1 MAPWP
6 PSEYQPKAMPANPPS
21 CPSILPI
28 ILMVSPRASS
38 VEAIARAVN
47 AAVLQFQTR
56 RADDVATALARLAG
70 GGIHSVLVD
79 VSGPTDHT
87 ASLESVRRLRA
98 SLSRFP
104 IILWSDTEDSSLGAL
119 AAQAGVSGWLT
130 PGSTQREIIRLL
142 SGVADSA
149 APTAPGADSSAPG
162 IATIVTLMGVK
173 GGVGTTTVAI
183 NIAAALTRHGSVI
196 LAEIRPIFGTLATF
210 FQPGRMIRGFPGSN
224 PGAREADDI
233 LRSLWPVPGV
243 PGLRILFGP
252 QAPPDCAEISAAT
265 ATSLLRKLSSEADF
279 VVVDLPPSLSP
290 SSASILG
297 ASHHLALVVN
307 PLPACLKLGNSILEG
322 IRGCQTTPTSIGSV
336 VVRLTSEGTPTSPAE
351 IEAEMGVSILA
362 IVPPAPELATQGER
376 TRLPLVQSDP
386 QSMVAEGFTTLAHRF
401 PRQTSRPRS

>member
-21 CPSILPI
+21 CPSIVPI

-38 VEAIARAVN
+38 VEAIARAVK
-47 AAVLQFQTR
+47 AAVPQFQTR

-79 VSGPTDHT
+79 VSGQTGHT

-104 IILWSDTEDSSLGAL
+104 IIFWSDTEDSSLAAL

-142 SGVADSA
+142 SGADSA
-149 APTAPGADSSAPG
+149 APTAPGVDSSAPA

-183 NIAAALTRHGSVI
+183 NLAAALTRHGSVI

-210 FQPGRMIRGFPGSN
+210 FQPGRMIRGFPGSS
-224 PGAREADDI
+224 PSAPEADVV
-233 LRSLWPVPGV
+233 RSLWPVPGV

-322 IRGCQTTPTSIGSV
+322 IRLCQTTPTSIGSV

-351 IEAEMGVSILA
+351 IEAEMGVPILA

>member
-1 MAPWP
+1 MVPWP

-21 CPSILPI
+21 CPSIVPI

-38 VEAIARAVN
+38 VEAIARAVK
-47 AAVLQFQTR
+47 AAALQFQTR
-56 RADDVATALARLAG
+56 RADDVAMALARLAG

-79 VSGPTDHT
+79 VSGQTGHT

-104 IILWSDTEDSSLGAL
+104 IIFWSDTEDSSLAAL

-142 SGVADSA
+142 SGADSA
-149 APTAPGADSSAPG
+149 APTAPGVDSSAPA

-173 GGVGTTTVAI
+173 GGVGTTTVAM
-183 NIAAALTRHGSVI
+183 NIAAALTSHGSVI
-196 LAEIRPIFGTLATF
+196 LAEIRPMFGTLATF
-210 FQPGRMIRGFPGSN
+210 FQPGRMVRGFPGSS
-224 PGAREADDI
+224 PSAPEADVV
-233 LRSLWPVPGV
+233 RSLWPVPGV

-322 IRGCQTTPTSIGSV
+322 IRLCQTTPTSIGSV